1 MPPTETA
8 PSVWID
14 GGRGAVLHW
23 DVAATSLGPMLVA
36 ASAKGVC
43 RLSFGEDPAVL
54 AQRFPHARRVQARGE
69 AGADF
74 AALLAQI
81 IAAAEA
87 PGETEFAHI
96 PLDVSG
102 TPFQQAIWQALR
114 RIPKGETRTYAQLA
128 ADVGRPGA
136 VRAAGSA
143 NGANHVS
150 LLIPCHRVVRTDGSL
165 GGYAWGLDIKA
176 KLLQREGA
184 LLPL

>member
-1 MPPTETA
+1 MSQSEPT
-8 PSVWID
+8 PSAWHN
-14 GGRGAVLHW
+14 GGRGTVIRW

-36 ASAKGVC
+36 ASEKGVV

-54 AQRFPHARRVQARGE
+54 ASRFPHAELVQG
-69 AGADF
+69 GGTF
-74 AALLAQI
+74 PALLAE
-81 IAAAEA
+81 IAQAAEA
-87 PGETEFAHI
+87 PGETDFTHI
-96 PLDVSG
+96 PVDVQG

-128 ADVGRPGA
+128 AEVGRPGA

-150 LLIPCHRVVRTDGSL
+150 LLIPCHRVVRTDGTL

-176 KLLQREGA
+176 ELLRRESGD
-184 LLPL
+184 